1 MSAVNAGAPPP
12 AEQKAGKTA
21 EAVVAHGR
29 SVING
34 EGVRVGPGKTVALP
48 VGEVRQLRKL
58 GFLIGADEEFIASRP
73 GPNLKVSDGPTVR
86 LAS

>member
-1 MSAVNAGAPPP
+1 MSALNAGAPPP
-12 AEQKAGKTA
+12 AQQKTDKTA

-34 EGVRVGPGKTVALP
+34 DGIRVGPGGKVALP

-58 GFLIGADEEFIASRP
+58 GFLIGADQEFIASRP